1 MRRKKIRVTCIKNM
15 QILMHSVC
23 LVGLMQLSV
32 SLQLSI
38 KDQAWMILDLVRLKL
53 VEVWIQQSNHQE
65 LLVTRTLTMMM
76 LTHTTLLARLL
87 LKMNMTQTFLIKLS
101 GTPIVQ
107 VTFINLTLVE
117 LKTKIMNCG

>member
-101 GTPIVQ
+101 GIPIVQ